1 MDSFYTTCN
10 QIDTDLGLNLYHD
23 HHDYLVMPGV
33 EGFEQTTFPVLLDDS
48 PRAHNVKNHIAHP
61 CYLIEGN
68 FFSQDNA
75 EEAGVRT
82 CPSCGHIMHIND
94 RVSCN
99 LRHLPIGRYSTVMKV
114 R

>member
-1 MDSFYTTCN
+1 MN
-10 QIDTDLGLNLYHD
+10 RQ
-23 HHDYLVMPGV
+23 
-33 EGFEQTTFPVLLDDS
+33 TFPVLLDNS

-82 CPSCGHIMHIND
+82 CPSYGHIMHIND

-99 LRHLPIGRYSTVMKV
+99 IRHLPIGRYSTVMKV
-114 R
+114 NSIQYYCPHCQIHTRIAYHLNHLTI